1 MQAKVNTMV
10 CGLNNWHFCVFTPVS
25 TDPWLLELFRICRIW
40 INSQENLSGN
50 SQNQVYTQET
60 ITERSCASAFESI
73 SHAFHHISPSTQFT
87 GQRPSLP
94 RCFGKRERP
103 QEMMLVDWWDNGWF
117 FRCSQANLDESGW
130 NLIEAVSQKQKKHF
144 NGIIGWIHEFLLL
157 QGASVDQTLGWGEAE
172 QGNQRNRIHP
182 LHSLIL
188 CTYILWEGT
197 TWRLDWISGTDH
209 RIHQI
214 FGCQV
219 HFLNALVRSERAE
232 AGLKNVVSRFLLLF
246 KTHSRN

>member
-130 NLIEAVSQKQKKHF
+130 NLIEAVSQKQKKTLQW
-144 NGIIGWIHEFLLL
+144 NYRMNPWVSAAPRSKRGSNSWMRRGWTRKSAKSHTSITFIDSLHIY
-157 QGASVDQTLGWGEAE
+157 TLGRYHLAAWLDIWYRPSNPPDFWLSGALLKCIGEIWACRGGIE
-172 QGNQRNRIHP
+172 K
-182 LHSLIL
+182 
-188 CTYILWEGT
+188 CCE
-197 TWRLDWISGTDH
+197 
-209 RIHQI
+209 QI
-214 FGCQV
+214 F
-219 HFLNALVRSERAE
+219 A
-232 AGLKNVVSRFLLLF
+232 VV
-246 KTHSRN
+246 